1 MTLLLEYRE
10 KIKKF
15 YRMNS
20 VVILPVLKFLIA
32 FLSLNGVNTM
42 LGYMPKLDNLAI
54 VLIASLGCSFLP
66 AGILVFLC
74 MVFSMAHMYALS
86 LEVAIVGASL
96 FLILFLMLLRLCP
109 KDSYV
114 VVITPLLFALKM
126 PYIVP
131 IAVGLIGNPISAI
144 SVACGVL
151 IYYILSTITGCA
163 PTIRT
168 MGENDL
174 VERIRYLLESLV
186 GNRSMAVVAVTF
198 AVTVV
203 VVYLI
208 RRMSIEHAWTIAII
222 AGTMTNLV
230 LLLIG
235 DLIYDIKLSML
246 GAIFGSALAILA
258 AKIIEFFRFCVDY
271 SRTEKVQFED
281 DEYYYYVKAVPKM
294 NVAASAKTVKRINTQ
309 SGGVM
314 GTVRRETE
322 LSRERSAE
330 QGREAVQ
337 TGSRRQNAENAV
349 KKMAGKLPERAERRE
364 KTGAGA
370 RMTSGGAGYGASNR
384 TVTTERT
391 ARPSE
396 KSQTMQNVHSSRGVT
411 VGSNQMSE
419 DADDYEELF

>member
-1 MTLLLEYRE
+1 
-10 KIKKF
+10 
-15 YRMNS
+15 
-20 VVILPVLKFLIA
+20 
-32 FLSLNGVNTM
+32 
-42 LGYMPKLDNLAI
+42 
-54 VLIASLGCSFLP
+54 
-66 AGILVFLC
+66 
-74 MVFSMAHMYALS
+74 
-86 LEVAIVGASL
+86 
-96 FLILFLMLLRLCP
+96 
-109 KDSYV
+109 
-114 VVITPLLFALKM
+114 
-126 PYIVP
+126 
-131 IAVGLIGNPISAI
+131 
-144 SVACGVL
+144 
-151 IYYILSTITGCA
+151 
-163 PTIRT
+163 
-168 MGENDL
+168 
-174 VERIRYLLESLV
+174 
-186 GNRSMAVVAVTF
+186 
-198 AVTVV
+198 
-203 VVYLI
+203 
-208 RRMSIEHAWTIAII
+208 MSIEHAWTIAII

-337 TGSRRQNAENAV
+337 TGSRRQDAENAV
-349 KKMAGKLPERAERRE
+349 KKTAGKLPERAERRE